1 MPIIPSGRF
10 KWRKGAG
17 RPSPTKAAPPSAAQ
31 KSRPATGRPGPVL
44 TPAFP
49 ARGSSTELCTPLT
62 LTRQS
67 PPPGRREPRQRQ
79 GQTPG
84 CLRRRAKTGSP
95 GPPHHGEGTDLSRS
109 GRCPPPPRACGSAHP
124 VPGPRRPPRPG
135 PRGDRQPGFSSPG
148 LVGAGRRQRV
158 GERGAPRVSGSR
170 PRTRHA
176 GAREDE
182 AVSSQGAGPGASADE
197 EGRTPARG
205 GGVWRA
211 PRKVRASPRR
221 LLSAFVPGRLARKCP
236 GGHRSVGPRAGELRL
251 RAGRQAGT
259 TAPCSAVL
267 SLSFSAQHRAQ
278 HQGPVSRL
286 SVRAQCPAQRL
297 APASGRSIRTE
308 CLGPASGPSSR
319 PFIPGTMKTVRNVI
333 GFERQGGEPSSP
345 KPPRCPVRSQ
355 SSHPGRPLAGC
366 FRAGAGGLGQA
377 APVLI
382 QVRPVRGSVW
392 EGPGP

>member
-1 MPIIPSGRF
+1 M
-10 KWRKGAG
+10 
-17 RPSPTKAAPPSAAQ
+17 
-31 KSRPATGRPGPVL
+31 
-44 TPAFP
+44 
-49 ARGSSTELCTPLT
+49 
-62 LTRQS
+62 
-67 PPPGRREPRQRQ
+67 
-79 GQTPG
+79 
-84 CLRRRAKTGSP
+84 CLA
-95 GPPHHGEGTDLSRS
+95 
-109 GRCPPPPRACGSAHP
+109 P
-124 VPGPRRPPRPG
+124 VPGRVTPVHARMRPCPARAQAPELPPTKRAG
-135 PRGDRQPGFSSPG
+135 PRH
-148 LVGAGRRQRV
+148 GA
-158 GERGAPRVSGSR
+158 
-170 PRTRHA
+170 A
-176 GAREDE
+176 GC
-182 AVSSQGAGPGASADE
+182 
-197 EGRTPARG
+197 G
-205 GGVWRA
+205 G

-259 TAPCSAVL
+259 TVPCSAVL

-286 SVRAQCPAQRL
+286 SVRAQCLAQRL

-308 CLGPASGPSSR
+308 CVGPASGPSSR

-345 KPPRCPVRSQ
+345 KPPRCPLRSQ